1 MAFNALPST
10 SSKRRRIMIITADE
24 DIIDQIEKNNDASL
38 LTQIVLESETGESK
52 STNQQVGDTISL

>member
-1 MAFNALPST
+1 
-10 SSKRRRIMIITADE
+10 MIITADE